1 MTPNYWL
8 LSIIDTVA
16 QISKISAPT
25 LENNVFIPFTFS
37 QADFTVQTGVLD
49 WATTEDIIIRATST
63 PGTTPTVWADSLR
76 IVPQVSEG

>member
-25 LENNVFIPFTFS
+25 LENNTWIPFTFS
-37 QADFTVQTGVLD
+37 QADFEVQTGVLD
-49 WATTEDIIIRATST
+49 WANTQDLIIRATST
-63 PGTTPTVWADSLR
+63 A
-76 IVPQVSEG
+76 